1 MKNQHTINNSLLNT
15 IIRELTRTRNNINDI
30 RDYVRGVDAG
40 TIMCQLGQ
48 EVWSL
53 DTILEKLNYI
63 KSHPIDA
70 EDNTISYDASPYIE
84 YSESLKKQTT
94 IK

>member
-1 MKNQHTINNSLLNT
+1 MKNQHIINNSLLNN

-30 RDYVRGVDAG
+30 RDNVRWYDSG
-40 TIMCQLGQ
+40 TTMGMLGQ

-63 KSHPIDA
+63 KSNPI
-70 EDNTISYDASPYIE
+70 NTNNNNNE
-84 YSESLKKQTT
+84 
-94 IK
+94 

>member
-1 MKNQHTINNSLLNT
+1 MKNQHIINNSLLNT

-30 RDYVRGVDAG
+30 RDNVRTIDAG
-40 TIMCQLGQ
+40 TTMCQLGQ

-63 KSHPIDA
+63 KSNPT
-70 EDNTISYDASPYIE
+70 NNN
-84 YSESLKKQTT
+84 
-94 IK
+94 